1 MKMIVNKERLER
13 LIDGAVVCCEDC
25 PIYEVDDWTT
35 CDKYC
40 QKVDEDT
47 HLKSCAEALLD
58 WLQEFDI
65 AEALEEGAHI
75 VNDQVIFPPEEI
87 PFEPFYG
94 TPCEAATPK
103 GKPGP
108 YCNGKDC
115 DYVDC
120 CPYDW

>member
-1 MKMIVNKERLER
+1 MIVNKERLER

-47 HLKSCAEALLD
+47 QLKSCAEALLD

-75 VNDQVIFPPEEI
+75 VNDQVIFPPVSLPDNFKLFTLNLPCDSAESCSSSCPWFNKC
-87 PFEPFYG
+87 PFE
-94 TPCEAATPK
+94 
-103 GKPGP
+103 
-108 YCNGKDC
+108 D
-115 DYVDC
+115 D
-120 CPYDW
+120 